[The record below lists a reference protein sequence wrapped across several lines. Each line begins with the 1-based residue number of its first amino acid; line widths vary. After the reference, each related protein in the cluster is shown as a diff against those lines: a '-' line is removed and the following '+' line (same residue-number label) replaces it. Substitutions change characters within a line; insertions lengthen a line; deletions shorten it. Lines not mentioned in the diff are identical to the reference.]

1 LAHYNTVFS
10 QLLKLV
16 SRHEFETLAKQHHEG
31 QKLRKMSRWSQF
43 VALSLAQLSGRSS
56 LRDIVSNLSAQA
68 ARLYHLGAGNVT
80 RSTLSRVNES
90 QPYTLYEALFHKL
103 LSRCHGVAPKHGFRF
118 GNKLYSLDSTTIDL
132 CLSVFPWAKFRRT
145 KGAVKVHVGLDHDGL
160 LPSFVS
166 ITDGKKHDVTI
177 GRVLEFPADSIVVM
191 DRAYTDYSW
200 FNALNDKGIFFVI
213 RQKRNATYRIIER
226 RDVIKSTN
234 AALDY
239 LQKLSNRFDGDWLLA
254 LASYNAGGGTV
265 SRAIRRN
272 EEAGKP
278 TDFWSLKLPRE
289 TTAYVPKL
297 LAIAQ
302 IVQEPGKYEV
312 ALHPIRNEPYFE
324 QVDTG
329 GQIDLAQ
336 AARLADISVEELYLL
351 NPSYNRWATSPDGP
365 HRLLIP
371 VERADNFRTGLAALP
386 ADQRMQWARY
396 EIQPG
401 DNLGAIARRYRTT
414 PQALRSIN
422 HLKGNTIIAG
432 RTLLIPGPAASS
444 DSYTLS
450 ADARLAANQGRE
462 RNGRTR
468 LDYTVRSGDTLWA
481 IARSHDVGVKEL
493 ARWNNMAPGDSL
505 SIGQSLAIWAKGSQ
519 AASPASRADDKMV
532 RKVRYAVRNGDSLYA
547 IADRFNVSVNDIKS
561 WNQTVAS
568 NRYIQPGQ
576 RLTLYVDIR
585 QSF

>member
-1 LAHYNTVFS
+1 MKIFFSAAMLLGLA
-10 QLLKLV
+10 L
-16 SRHEFETLAKQHHEG
+16 
-31 QKLRKMSRWSQF
+31 
-43 VALSLAQLSGRSS
+43 LSGCASHQSIDELPPMPAAEPSVDDVNLANGMEEPAPVEDASNPDPADDDDLWVR
-56 LRDIVSNLSAQA
+56 LRAGYGLDLTVENDRIRVQREWY
-68 ARLYHLGAGNVT
+68 ARHPQYFQRVTT
-80 RSTLSRVNES
+80 RSERYLHYIVE
-90 QPYTLYEALFHKL
+90 QAEAREMPLEL
-103 LSRCHGVAPKHGFRF
+103 A
-118 GNKLYSLDSTTIDL
+118 
-132 CLSVFPWAKFRRT
+132 
-145 KGAVKVHVGLDHDGL
+145 L
-160 LPSFVS
+160 LPIVESAFDPFAYS
-166 ITDGKKHDVTI
+166 H
-177 GRVLEFPADSIVVM
+177 GRAAGPWQFIPS
-191 DRAYTDYSW
+191 TGDYFGMHRTW
-200 FNALNDKGIFFVI
+200 WED
-213 RQKRNATYRIIER
+213 QR

-312 ALHPIRNEPYFE
+312 PLHPIRNEPYFE

-371 VERADNFRTGLAALP
+371 VERADTFRTGLAALP